1 MNLNDVT
8 VLVITDGRGHCLE
21 RMVASARENLPWAL
35 MFQRHLINDS
45 LDPAYA
51 SWLDA
56 EFAGD
61 FVIHHIAIEDGHKH
75 GFGGA
80 IQAGWDRIGD
90 AKFVCHLEDDFT
102 FNRPVP
108 VEEICE
114 VLAERETLAQVCLLR
129 QPWNDAE
136 KAAGG
141 IIPANPAPFYWR
153 TRWIEHRLCFSTNPC
168 FYRGDI
174 VAKGWPQTKHSEG
187 IFTHRLIGEGFFFAY
202 WGQGEEWVHHIGDE
216 RVGIGY

>member
-8 VLVITDGRGHCLE
+8 LLVITDGRGHCLK
-21 RMVASARENLPWAL
+21 RTVASARENLPWAL
-35 MFQRHLINDS
+35 MFKRHLINDS
-45 LDPAYA
+45 LDPECA

-56 EFAGD
+56 EFGSE
-61 FVIHHIAIEDGHKH
+61 FVVHHIAIDDGHKH

-80 IQAGWDRIGD
+80 IEAAWKQVDTG
-90 AKFVCHLEDDFT
+90 FVFHLEDDFT

-114 VLAERETLAQVCLLR
+114 ALSRREYMAQICLLR
-129 QPWNDAE
+129 QPWNDEE

-141 IIPANPAPFYWR
+141 IVQATPNAFIQR
-153 TRWIEHRLCFSTNPC
+153 EHWIEHRRCFSTNPC
-168 FYRGDI
+168 VYRADI

-187 IFTHRLIGEGFFFAY
+187 IFTHRLLDDGYWFAY